1 VPLAWPRFGLDL
13 ATGFRH
19 LACPSRG
26 VLAQLVERLNGIEEV
41 RGSNPLGS
49 TTRFSMAGHNK
60 WSKIKRL
67 KAVLDSKRG
76 RIFSRYAKEIA
87 VAARLGGGDAAM
99 NPRLRS
105 AMQSAR
111 AANMPNDN
119 IERAIRK
126 GTGEGGT
133 GTAVEELVYEGY
145 APGGVALLIEA
156 ATDNKNRTAPD
167 LRLVLGDH
175 GGHLASSGSTSY
187 LFQRIGQIELQ
198 APASEEDHLLEVL
211 LEAGAGDC
219 VRQDEVFYIT
229 TPPEKL
235 FAVLDALRAGGFE
248 GPSGK
253 LTYEAQTT
261 VALDESTAERVEQLC
276 EALEDL
282 DDVLQVHSNHEP
294 PGES

>member
-19 LACPSRG
+19 FACPSRG

-111 AANMPNDN
+111 AANMPNEN

-156 ATDNKNRTAPD
+156 ATDNKNRTTPD
-167 LRLVLGDH
+167 LHLVLGDH

-219 VRQDEVFYIT
+219 LRQDEVFYIT

>member
-1 VPLAWPRFGLDL
+1 
-13 ATGFRH
+13 
-19 LACPSRG
+19 
-26 VLAQLVERLNGIEEV
+26 
-41 RGSNPLGS
+41 
-49 TTRFSMAGHNK
+49 MAGHNK